1 MTAFTPLYLKKNQ
14 ERRLR
19 AGHVWIYSNEI
30 DIQLSPLKNFAAGE
44 LVNVHAHDKK
54 PLGTAYIN
62 PHSLICARVLT
73 TQLNTELTT
82 EFFTARLQ
90 LALSLRE
97 RLFPEPYYRLVYG
110 ESDGLPGVVVDRFD
124 HVLVV
129 QITTAGMEQAKT
141 AFLEA
146 LDQLLNPQVIVLRN
160 DTLMRELEGLPEE
173 IAVIKGAT
181 DGLVTLRENGVI
193 FQTDVLNGQK
203 TGWFYDHR
211 MNRARASHY
220 AKHLKV
226 LDVFSY
232 IGGWGI
238 QAAMAGAAQV
248 WCVDS
253 SQKALDL
260 LSHNAHLNQAAAQI
274 KTVHGDAFDVLKN
287 LKNSGEKFDMIVL
300 DPPAFIK
307 RKKDQAAGETAYRRI
322 NQLALQLLTAQGILV
337 SASCSLHLA
346 QETLL
351 DILRAISQS
360 HGLQILEQGHQAP
373 DHPVHPAIAET
384 AYLKSFICRTMLMNN
399 FH

>member
-1 MTAFTPLYLKKNQ
+1 MTTFASLYLKKNQ

-73 TQLNTELTT
+73 TRLNTELTT

-124 HVLVV
+124 QVLVV
-129 QITTAGMEQAKT
+129 QITTAGMEHAKES
-141 AFLEA
+141 LLNA
-146 LDQLLNPQVIVLRN
+146 LDQVLNPQIIVLRN
-160 DTLMRELEGLPEE
+160 DTLMRELEGLPEVVE
-173 IAVIKGAT
+173 IVKGTT
-181 DGLVTLRENGVI
+181 DGLVTLRENQAI
-193 FQTDVLNGQK
+193 FQTDVLQGQK

-211 MNRARASHY
+211 MNRARASQY
-220 AKHLKV
+220 ARGLKV

-238 QAAMAGAAQV
+238 QAAVAGASQV

-260 LSHNAHLNQAAAQI
+260 LSHNAHLNNI
-274 KTVHGDAFDVLKN
+274 SDSLKTVHGDAFDVLKN
-287 LKNSGEKFDMIVL
+287 LKNSGEKFDMIIL

-307 RKKDQAAGETAYRRI
+307 RKKDQAAGETAYRRM
-322 NQLALQLLTAQGILV
+322 NQLALQLLTTQGILV
-337 SASCSLHLA
+337 AASCSLHLA

-351 DILRAISQS
+351 DILRAISQPD
-360 HGLQILEQGHQAP
+360 GLQILEQGHQAP
-373 DHPVHPAIAET
+373 DHPIHPAIAET
-384 AYLKSFICRTMLMNN
+384 AYLKSFICRTMK
-399 FH
+399 